1 MNEAVRG
8 EDRML
13 HETADDAATGV
24 GGRKAAGQA
33 GAQGGA
39 TTVDL
44 AEYNW
49 QAHSVLVVDDEEG
62 MRNFLERTL
71 ARRCGMVQS
80 AADAEHAAAL
90 MARLHFDLLILDI
103 ALPGKS
109 GIEWLHELR
118 EHGYMGDVILV
129 TAFADMETAID
140 ALRGGASD
148 FILKPFRVDQILN
161 SIKRCFERARLAR
174 ENFVLRRE
182 LAGLAADPI
191 GLVGHSPAMEQLRA
205 MVRRIGQMPSTV
217 LLLGE
222 SGTGKEV
229 VARALHQT
237 SPRAQRP
244 FVPLNCAAIASEL
257 IESELFGHVKGAF
270 TGATESR
277 NGLFYYAHG
286 GTLFLDEISE
296 LPLALQTRLLR
307 VLEERK
313 LRPVGSEREVPVD
326 VRIIA
331 ASNRDLAAEV
341 RAGRFREDLYY
352 RLAVVD
358 LRLPPLR
365 SRSEDIPDLLRH
377 FMQQLAVQLGVAPLP
392 LSHEVVSRLQAYAWP
407 GNVRELRNY
416 VERSMILGCFSN
428 TPPGAPTAEAAPLP
442 GELALSL
449 AEVERR
455 HIERVVGDCAGNK
468 TEAARRLGVSRKTL
482 ERKFAEWA
490 AGEADAVG
498 RVGRRA

>member
-1 MNEAVRG
+1 MVAKPHG
-8 EDRML
+8 GDCG
-13 HETADDAATGV
+13 AA
-24 GGRKAAGQA
+24 AAGA
-33 GAQGGA
+33 GAAPGEGIA
-39 TTVDL
+39 PARPVEL
-44 AEYNW
+44 ADYDW
-49 QAHSVLVVDDEEG
+49 PAHSVLVVDDEEG

-90 MARLHFDLLILDI
+90 MARLHFDLLVLDI

-118 EHGYMGDVILV
+118 EHGYAGDVILI

-148 FILKPFRVDQILN
+148 FILKPFRVDQIL
-161 SIKRCFERARLAR
+161 
-174 ENFVLRRE
+174 VLRRE
-182 LAGLAADPI
+182 LAGLGAEPT
-191 GLVGHSPAMEQLRA
+191 GLIGHSPAMEQLRA
-205 MVRRIGQMPSTV
+205 LVRRVGQMPSTV

-270 TGATESR
+270 TGASESR

-296 LPLALQTRLLR
+296 LPLAMQTRLLR

-313 LRPVGSEREVPVD
+313 LRPVGSERELPVD

-358 LRLPPLR
+358 IALPPLR
-365 SRSEDIPDLLRH
+365 ARAEDIPELMRH
-377 FMQQLAVQLGVAPLP
+377 FMQQLAVQLGVPPLP
-392 LSHEVVSRLQAYAWP
+392 LSHEVVSRLAGYSWP

-416 VERSMILGCFSN
+416 VERSLILGCF
-428 TPPGAPTAEAAPLP
+428 PPQPSAAPTVAPTP
-442 GELALSL
+442 AGELELSL

-455 HIERVVGDCAGNK
+455 HIERVTAACEGNK

-490 AGEADAVG
+490 LDDAAAAPAE
-498 RVGRRA
+498 RRA

>member
-1 MNEAVRG
+1 MH
-8 EDRML
+8 D
-13 HETADDAATGV
+13 TAEGARVAHGDDKMIQSAL
-24 GGRKAAGQA
+24 AAGLRA
-33 GAQGGA
+33 PAHP
-39 TTVDL
+39 VEL
-44 AEYNW
+44 AEYDW
-49 QAHSVLVVDDEEG
+49 QAHSILVVDDEEG

-118 EHGYMGDVILV
+118 EHGYGGDVILI

-161 SIKRCFERARLAR
+161 SIKRCFERAGLAR

-182 LAGLAADPI
+182 LATGLGTDPT

-205 MVRRIGQMPSTV
+205 MVRRVGQMPSTV

-296 LPLALQTRLLR
+296 LPLAMQTRLLR

-313 LRPVGSEREVPVD
+313 LRPVGSERELPVD

-341 RAGRFREDLYY
+341 KAGRFRQDLYY
-352 RLAVVD
+352 RLAVLDIV
-358 LRLPPLR
+358 LPPLR
-365 SRSEDIPDLLRH
+365 ARAEDIPDLMRH
-377 FMQQLAVQLGVAPLP
+377 FMQQLSMQLGVAPLP
-392 LSHEVVSRLQAYAWP
+392 LSHEVVSRLAAYAWP

-416 VERSMILGCFSN
+416 VERSLILGGF
-428 TPPGAPTAEAAPLP
+428 PPEPSGAPAAAPALP
-442 GELALSL
+442 AGELELSL

-455 HIERVVGDCAGNK
+455 HIECVTAACDGNK

-482 ERKFAEWA
+482 ERKFADWA
-490 AGEADAVG
+490 LADGALQ
-498 RVGRRA
+498 RAEPRA

>member
-1 MNEAVRG
+1 
-8 EDRML
+8 ML
-13 HETADDAATGV
+13 HETALTMD
-24 GGRKAAGQA
+24 KP
-33 GAQGGA
+33 
-39 TTVDL
+39 VDL

-49 QAHSVLVVDDEEG
+49 QAYSVLVVDDEEG

-80 AADAEHAAAL
+80 APDAEHAAAL

-103 ALPGKS
+103 ALPGRS

-118 EHGYMGDVILV
+118 EHGYSGDVILV

-161 SIKRCFERARLAR
+161 SIKRCFERARLTR

-191 GLVGHSPAMEQLRA
+191 GLVGHSPAIEQLRA

-217 LLLGE
+217 LLQGE
-222 SGTGKEV
+222 SGTGKEI

-244 FVPLNCAAIASEL
+244 FVPINCAAIASEL

-270 TGATESR
+270 TGASDSR

-313 LRPVGSEREVPVD
+313 VRPVGSEREVPVD

-331 ASNRDLAAEV
+331 ATNRDLAAAV

-358 LRLPPLR
+358 LTLPPLR
-365 SRSEDIPDLLRH
+365 TRSEDIPDLMRH
-377 FMQQLAVQLGVAPLP
+377 FMQQLSVQLGVPPLP
-392 LSHEVVSRLQAYAWP
+392 LSHEVVSRLAAYRWP

-416 VERSMILGCFSN
+416 VERSMILGCFPSV
-428 TPPGAPTAEAAPLP
+428 PPGAPMAEPAPPP
-442 GELALSL
+442 GELALTL
-449 AEVERR
+449 ADIERR
-455 HIERVVGDCAGNK
+455 HIERVVDDCAGNK

-490 AGEADAVG
+490 APPAAHEQGAARQGLE
-498 RVGRRA
+498 RRA

>member
-1 MNEAVRG
+1 MQR
-8 EDRML
+8 
-13 HETADDAATGV
+13 ETAMPVPTD
-24 GGRKAAGQA
+24 
-33 GAQGGA
+33 GA
-39 TTVDL
+39 
-44 AEYNW
+44 EFNW
-49 QAHSVLVVDDEEG
+49 QAHSVLIVDDEEG
-62 MRNFLERTL
+62 MRHFLERSL
-71 ARRCGMVQS
+71 KRRCGMVE
-80 AADAEHAAAL
+80 AAANVEQAAAL

-118 EHGYMGDVILV
+118 EHGFCGDVILI
-129 TAFADMETAID
+129 TAFADMETAIG

-182 LAGLAADPI
+182 LAERSADAL
-191 GLVGHSPAMEQLRA
+191 GLVGHSPVIEQLRSLL
-205 MVRRIGQMPSTV
+205 RRVGQMPSTV

-222 SGTGKEV
+222 SGSGKEV
-229 VARALHQT
+229 AARALHQS
-237 SPRAQRP
+237 SPRVQRP

-296 LPLALQTRLLR
+296 LPLAMQTRLLR
-307 VLEERK
+307 VLEERR

-331 ASNRDLAAEV
+331 ATNRDLAAEV
-341 RAGRFREDLYY
+341 AAGRFRQDLYF

-358 LRLPPLR
+358 IRIPPLR
-365 SRSEDIPDLLRH
+365 ERAEDIPELLRH
-377 FMQQLAVQLGVAPLP
+377 FMGQLSAQLGVAPLA
-392 LSHEVVSRLQAYAWP
+392 LTHDLVRRLADYAWP
-407 GNVRELRNY
+407 GNVRELRNF
-416 VERSMILGCFSN
+416 VERSLILGSFPSRMM
-428 TPPGAPTAEAAPLP
+428 PALADGGAEGAAEGAVDETALTLE
-442 GELALSL
+442 
-449 AEVERR
+449 EVEKR
-455 HIERVVGDCAGNK
+455 HILRVVAACGGNK
-468 TEAARRLGVSRKTL
+468 AEAARRLEVSRKTL
-482 ERKFAEWA
+482 DRKFAEWGEGA
-490 AGEADAVG
+490 ARGIATA
-498 RVGRRA
+498 

>member
-1 MNEAVRG
+1 
-8 EDRML
+8 ML
-13 HETADDAATGV
+13 HETANNAD
-24 GGRKAAGQA
+24 RP
-33 GAQGGA
+33 
-39 TTVDL
+39 VDL

-49 QAHSVLVVDDEEG
+49 QAHSVLVVDDEGG

-80 AADAEHAAAL
+80 AADVEHAAAL

-118 EHGYMGDVILV
+118 EHGYSGDVILV
-129 TAFADMETAID
+129 TAFADLETAIN

-191 GLVGHSPAMEQLRA
+191 GLVGHSPAIEQLRGLI
-205 MVRRIGQMPSTV
+205 RRVGLMPSTV
-217 LLLGE
+217 LLQGE

-244 FVPLNCAAIASEL
+244 FVPLNCAAIAAEL

-341 RAGRFREDLYY
+341 AAGRFRQDLYY

-358 LRLPPLR
+358 IVIPPLR
-365 SRSEDIPDLLRH
+365 ARSEDIPDLVRH
-377 FMQQLAVQLGVAPLP
+377 FMQQLATQLGVAPLL
-392 LSHEVVSRLQAYAWP
+392 LSHEIVTRLAAYPWP
-407 GNVRELRNY
+407 GNVRELRNF
-416 VERSMILGCFSN
+416 VERSMILGCF
-428 TPPGAPTAEAAPLP
+428 PPEPVFAAAAPP
-442 GELALSL
+442 PPRAGELELSL

-455 HIERVVGDCAGNK
+455 HIERVTAACRGNK

-482 ERKFAEWA
+482 ERKFAEWGERG
-490 AGEADAVG
+490 GEADEVLERHA
-498 RVGRRA
+498 

>member
-1 MNEAVRG
+1 MQQ
-8 EDRML
+8 
-13 HETADDAATGV
+13 ETAVTADKPV
-24 GGRKAAGQA
+24 E
-33 GAQGGA
+33 
-39 TTVDL
+39 L

-49 QAHSVLVVDDEEG
+49 RANSVLVVDDEEG

-118 EHGYMGDVILV
+118 ENGYSGDVILV
-129 TAFADMETAID
+129 TAFADMETAIR

-182 LAGLAADPI
+182 LASLAADPI
-191 GLVGHSPAMEQLRA
+191 GLVGHSAAIEHLRGLI
-205 MVRRIGQMPSTV
+205 RRVGQMPSTV

-229 VARALHQT
+229 AARALHQT
-237 SPRAQRP
+237 SPRAQRT

-257 IESELFGHVKGAF
+257 VESELFGHVKGAF
-270 TGATESR
+270 TGATETR

-296 LPLALQTRLLR
+296 LPLGMQTRLLR

-313 LRPVGSEREVPVD
+313 LRPVGSEREVSVD

-331 ASNRDLAAEV
+331 ASNRNLAAEV
-341 RAGRFREDLYY
+341 AAGRFRHDLYY

-358 LRLPPLR
+358 ILIPPLR
-365 SRSEDIPDLLRH
+365 QRVEDIPDLVRH
-377 FMQQLAVQLGVAPLP
+377 FMQQLSVQLGVAPLA
-392 LSHEVVSRLQAYAWP
+392 LSHEIVTRLAAYSWP
-407 GNVRELRNY
+407 GNVRELRNF
-416 VERSMILGCFSN
+416 VERSMILGSF
-428 TPPGAPTAEAAPLP
+428 PLEPAAVSAAVPLALP
-442 GELALSL
+442 AGELELSL

-455 HIERVVGDCAGNK
+455 HIVRVTGDCKGNK

-482 ERKFAEWA
+482 ERKFADWGEEA
-490 AGEADAVG
+490 ADRAAFE
-498 RVGRRA
+498 RRA

>member
-1 MNEAVRG
+1 MQRHTAGPAAEAG
-8 EDRML
+8 K
-13 HETADDAATGV
+13 TA
-24 GGRKAAGQA
+24 
-33 GAQGGA
+33 
-39 TTVDL
+39 
-44 AEYNW
+44 EFNW

-62 MRNFLERTL
+62 MRSFLERTL
-71 ARRCGMVQS
+71 RSRCGMVET
-80 AADAEHAAAL
+80 AADVEHAARL
-90 MARLHFDLLILDI
+90 MERLHFDLLIVDI

-109 GIEWLHELR
+109 GLDWLHELR
-118 EHGYMGDVILV
+118 GHGFTGDVILI
-129 TAFADMETAID
+129 TAFADIDTAIG

-161 SIKRCFERARLAR
+161 SIDNCFQRAHLAR

-182 LAGLAADPI
+182 LAGRNVDVN
-191 GLVGHSPAMEQLRA
+191 GLVGRSDAMQELRA
-205 MVRRIGQMPSTV
+205 LLHRVARMPSTV

-229 VARALHQT
+229 AARALHEM

-244 FVPLNCAAIASEL
+244 FVPVNCASIASEL
-257 IESELFGHVKGAF
+257 IESELFGHVRGAF

-307 VLEERK
+307 VLEERR

-326 VRIIA
+326 VRIVA

-341 RAGRFREDLYY
+341 AARRFREDLYF

-358 LRLPPLR
+358 ILIPPLR
-365 SRSEDIPDLLRH
+365 ERAEDIPDLVRH
-377 FMQQLAVQLGVAPLP
+377 FMGLLTAQLGVAALALP
-392 LSHEVVSRLQAYAWP
+392 QALLDRLATYPWP

-416 VERSMILGCFSN
+416 VERSLILGSFPSES
-428 TPPGAPTAEAAPLP
+428 PHPHKGAVAGAADLPLD
-442 GELALSL
+442 EVEKRHILHMLALC
-449 AEVERR
+449 
-455 HIERVVGDCAGNK
+455 GGNK
-468 TEAARRLGVSRKTL
+468 SEAARRLGVSRRTL
-482 ERKFAEWA
+482 DRRCAEWD
-490 AGEADAVG
+490 ESVT
-498 RVGRRA
+498 